1 MIIKSQTINFFIHI
15 INYLTSLNFIIL
27 ADRSIQMFKLY
38 TIEGKIEIPPFLFG
52 QAKEVSARIILSED
66 YEGIITR
73 DYGFVIAVVDV
84 LDVGKGIIIPGNA
97 NTFHEVEFTILTFKP
112 TVSEVVEGTVVEIV
126 DFGSFV
132 RLGPLDGLVHV
143 SQICD
148 DYISYEQ
155 VGNRFIGKETGKIL
169 EVNDEVRA
177 KIIAVSLG
185 TGRSGKLGLTMRQK
199 FLGKAEWIENDLED
213 IYIEEEEKQ
222 IDPNKV
228 EDNTE

>member
-1 MIIKSQTINFFIHI
+1 MFYLFIWCRAI
-15 INYLTSLNFIIL
+15 
-27 ADRSIQMFKLY
+27 FKLFQ
-38 TIEGKIEIPPFLFG
+38 IQGKIEIPPFLFD
-52 QAKEVSARIILSED
+52 QPKEVSARIILSED
-66 YEGIITR
+66 YEGIITK
-73 DYGFVIAVVDV
+73 DYGFIIAIVDVVDV
-84 LDVGKGIIIPGNA
+84 GPGIIIPGNA
-97 NTFHEVEFTILTFKP
+97 NTFHEVEFTILSFKP
-112 TVSEVVEGTVVEIV
+112 SISEVVEGEVVEIV

-169 EVNDEVRA
+169 EVNDIVRA

-199 FLGKAEWIENDLED
+199 FLGKEDWIEQD
-213 IYIEEEEKQ
+213 IENEYATKEEKKA
-222 IDPNKV
+222 DDKGNSG
-228 EDNTE
+228 

>member
-1 MIIKSQTINFFIHI
+1 
-15 INYLTSLNFIIL
+15 
-27 ADRSIQMFKLY
+27 MFKLY
-38 TIEGKIEIPPFLFG
+38 TLTAKCEIPPFLFD
-52 QAKEVSARIILSED
+52 QPKEVSARIILSED

-73 DYGFVIAVVDV
+73 DYGFIIAIVDV
-84 LDVGKGIIIPGNA
+84 IDVGPGIIIPGNA
-97 NTFHEVEFTILTFKP
+97 NTFHEVKFSILSFKP
-112 TVSEVVEGTVVEIV
+112 MISEVVEGEVVEIV
-126 DFGSFV
+126 DFGSFI

-169 EVNDEVRA
+169 EVNDQVRA

-199 FLGKAEWIENDLED
+199 FLGKPEWIEADIED
-213 IYIEEEEKQ
+213 EFSENEPEESDEE
-222 IDPNKV
+222 
-228 EDNTE
+228 

>member
-1 MIIKSQTINFFIHI
+1 
-15 INYLTSLNFIIL
+15 
-27 ADRSIQMFKLY
+27 MFKLF
-38 TIEGKIEIPPFLFG
+38 TIEGKIEIPPFLFD
-52 QAKEVSARIILSED
+52 QPKNVSARIILSED

-73 DYGFVIAVVDV
+73 EYGFIIAVVDV

-97 NTFHEVEFTILTFKP
+97 NTFHGVEFTILTFKP

-126 DFGSFV
+126 DFGSFI

-169 EVNDEVRA
+169 EVKDQVRA

-199 FLGKAEWIENDLED
+199 YLGKEDWIQGDIEDEYAEKQGDQSKVK
-213 IYIEEEEKQ
+213 EEEGA
-222 IDPNKV
+222 V
-228 EDNTE
+228 E

>member
-1 MIIKSQTINFFIHI
+1 
-15 INYLTSLNFIIL
+15 L
-27 ADRSIQMFKLY
+27 FKLY
-38 TIEGKIEIPPFLFG
+38 TIEGKIEIPPFLFD
-52 QAKEVSARIILSED
+52 QEKEVSARIILSED

-73 DYGFVIAVVDV
+73 EYGFIIAVVDV
-84 LDVGKGIIIPGNA
+84 LNVGKGIIIPGNA

-169 EVNDEVRA
+169 EVNDLVRA

-199 FLGKAEWIENDLED
+199 FLGKEDWITMDIEDAYAEKEVKTTESNEVEENMD
-213 IYIEEEEKQ
+213 
-222 IDPNKV
+222 
-228 EDNTE
+228 

>member
-1 MIIKSQTINFFIHI
+1 
-15 INYLTSLNFIIL
+15 
-27 ADRSIQMFKLY
+27 MFKLY

-52 QAKEVSARIILSED
+52 QEKSVSARIILAED

-73 DYGFVIAVVDV
+73 DYGFIIAVVDV

-97 NTFHEVEFTILTFKP
+97 NTFHEVVFTILTFKP

-169 EVNDEVRA
+169 EVNDQVRA

-199 FLGKAEWIENDLED
+199 FLGKEVWIEDD
-213 IYIEEEEKQ
+213 IEEIYAEQQGKGAKSTEVK
-222 IDPNKV
+222 
-228 EDNTE
+228 DNPE

>member
-1 MIIKSQTINFFIHI
+1 
-15 INYLTSLNFIIL
+15 
-27 ADRSIQMFKLY
+27 MFKLY

-52 QAKEVSARIILSED
+52 QEKEISARIILSED

-84 LDVGKGIIIPGNA
+84 LHVGMGIIIPGNA
-97 NTFHEVEFTILTFKP
+97 NTFHEVEFTILSFKP

-169 EVNDEVRA
+169 EVNDQVRA

-199 FLGKAEWIENDLED
+199 FLGKEEWIAAD
-213 IYIEEEEKQ
+213 IEEAYAEKEAKQ
-222 IDPNKV
+222 KEPNDE
-228 EDNTE
+228 EDNI

>member
-1 MIIKSQTINFFIHI
+1 
-15 INYLTSLNFIIL
+15 
-27 ADRSIQMFKLY
+27 MFKLF
-38 TIEGKIEIPPFLFG
+38 TIEGKIEIPPFLFD
-52 QAKEVSARIILSED
+52 QEKNVSARIILSED

-73 DYGFVIAVVDV
+73 DFGFIIAVVNV
-84 LDVGKGIIIPGNA
+84 LDVGQGIIIPGNA
-97 NTFHEVEFTILTFKP
+97 NTFHEVEFTILAFKP

-126 DFGSFV
+126 DFGSFI

-169 EVNDEVRA
+169 EVNDQVRA
-177 KIIAVSLG
+177 KIIAVSMG

-199 FLGKAEWIENDLED
+199 YLGKEEWIQTDIED
-213 IYIEEEEKQ
+213 EYAEKQGDQTKIKEEEGT
-222 IDPNKV
+222 V
-228 EDNTE
+228 E

>member
-1 MIIKSQTINFFIHI
+1 
-15 INYLTSLNFIIL
+15 
-27 ADRSIQMFKLY
+27 MFKLY

-52 QAKEVSARIILSED
+52 QKKEVSARIILSED

-84 LDVGKGIIIPGNA
+84 LHVGMGIIIPGNA
-97 NTFHEVEFTILTFKP
+97 NTFHEVEFTILSFKP

-169 EVNDEVRA
+169 EVNDQVRA

-199 FLGKAEWIENDLED
+199 FLGKDEWIKAD
-213 IYIEEEEKQ
+213 IEEAYADKETKQTEPNDEE
-222 IDPNKV
+222 DH
-228 EDNTE
+228 T

>member
-1 MIIKSQTINFFIHI
+1 
-15 INYLTSLNFIIL
+15 
-27 ADRSIQMFKLY
+27 MFKLF
-38 TIEGKIEIPPFLFG
+38 TIEGKIEIPPFLFD
-52 QAKEVSARIILSED
+52 QEKTVSARIILSED

-73 DYGFVIAVVDV
+73 NYGFIIAIVDV
-84 LDVGKGIIIPGNA
+84 LEVGKGIIIPGNA
-97 NTFHEVEFTILTFKP
+97 NTFHEVEFTILSFKP

-126 DFGSFV
+126 DFGSFI

-148 DYISYEQ
+148 DYISFEQ

-169 EVNDEVRA
+169 EVNDQVRA

-199 FLGKAEWIENDLED
+199 FLGKEEWIEADIED
-213 IYIEEEEKQ
+213 EFSEKQ
-222 IDPNKV
+222 TKEIEGEDE
-228 EDNTE
+228 EDNSN

>member
-1 MIIKSQTINFFIHI
+1 
-15 INYLTSLNFIIL
+15 
-27 ADRSIQMFKLY
+27 MFKLF
-38 TIEGKIEIPPFLFG
+38 TIEGKIEIPPFLFD
-52 QAKEVSARIILSED
+52 QEKTVSARIILSED

-73 DYGFVIAVVDV
+73 NYGFIIAIVDV
-84 LDVGKGIIIPGNA
+84 LEVGKGIIIPGNA
-97 NTFHEVEFTILTFKP
+97 NTFHEVEFTILAFKP

-148 DYISYEQ
+148 DYISFEQ

-169 EVNDEVRA
+169 EVNDQVRA

-199 FLGKAEWIENDLED
+199 FLGKEEWVEADVED
-213 IYIEEEEKQ
+213 EFSEKQ
-222 IDPNKV
+222 MKEVEVDDE
-228 EDNTE
+228 EDNSN

>member
-1 MIIKSQTINFFIHI
+1 
-15 INYLTSLNFIIL
+15 
-27 ADRSIQMFKLY
+27 MFKLF
-38 TIEGKIEIPPFLFG
+38 TIEGKIEIPPFLFN
-52 QAKEVSARIILSED
+52 QEKTISARIILSED

-73 DYGFVIAVVDV
+73 NYGFIIAVVDV
-84 LDVGKGIIIPGNA
+84 LEVGQGIIIPGNA
-97 NTFHEVEFTILTFKP
+97 NTFHEVQFTILSFKP

-155 VGNRFIGKETGKIL
+155 IGNRFIGKETGKIL
-169 EVNDEVRA
+169 EVNDDVRA
-177 KIIAVSLG
+177 KVIAVSLG

-199 FLGKAEWIENDLED
+199 FLGKED
-213 IYIEEEEKQ
+213 WVEA
-222 IDPNKV
+222 DV
-228 EDNTE
+228 EDALSPKSGKKTKTDEEDNYD

>member
-1 MIIKSQTINFFIHI
+1 
-15 INYLTSLNFIIL
+15 
-27 ADRSIQMFKLY
+27 MFKLF
-38 TIEGKIEIPPFLFG
+38 TIEGKIEIPPFLFN
-52 QAKEVSARIILSED
+52 QEKTISARIILSED

-73 DYGFVIAVVDV
+73 NYGFIIAVVDV
-84 LDVGKGIIIPGNA
+84 LEVGQGIIIPGNA
-97 NTFHEVEFTILTFKP
+97 NTFHEVQFTILSFKP

-155 VGNRFIGKETGKIL
+155 IGNRFIGKETGKIL
-169 EVNDEVRA
+169 EVNDQVRA

-199 FLGKAEWIENDLED
+199 FLGKEDWVEADIEDD
-213 IYIEEEEKQ
+213 FSQKSRKKEKT
-222 IDPNKV
+222 DE
-228 EDNTE
+228 EDNFD

>member
-1 MIIKSQTINFFIHI
+1 
-15 INYLTSLNFIIL
+15 
-27 ADRSIQMFKLY
+27 MFKLF

-52 QAKEVSARIILSED
+52 QEKTISARIILSED

-73 DYGFVIAVVDV
+73 DYGFIIAVVDV
-84 LDVGKGIIIPGNA
+84 LEVGKGIIIPGNA

-112 TVSEVVEGTVVEIV
+112 TISEVVEGTVVEIV
-126 DFGSFV
+126 DFGSFI

-169 EVNDEVRA
+169 EVNDQVRA

-199 FLGKAEWIENDLED
+199 FLGKEDWIANDLE
-213 IYIEEEEKQ
+213 EEFSKEPLKESEE
-222 IDPNKV
+222 DEMD
-228 EDNTE
+228 EDE

>member
-1 MIIKSQTINFFIHI
+1 
-15 INYLTSLNFIIL
+15 
-27 ADRSIQMFKLY
+27 MFKLY

-52 QAKEVSARIILSED
+52 QKKEVSARIILSED

-84 LDVGKGIIIPGNA
+84 LNVGMGIIIPGNA
-97 NTFHEVEFTILTFKP
+97 NTFHEVEFTILSFKP

-169 EVNDEVRA
+169 EVNDQVRA

-199 FLGKAEWIENDLED
+199 FLGKDEWIKAD
-213 IYIEEEEKQ
+213 IEEVYAEKETKQ
-222 IDPNKV
+222 KEPNDK
-228 EDNTE
+228 EDHT

>member
-1 MIIKSQTINFFIHI
+1 M
-15 INYLTSLNFIIL
+15 
-27 ADRSIQMFKLY
+27 
-38 TIEGKIEIPPFLFG
+38 EIPPFLFG
-52 QAKEVSARIILSED
+52 QPKEDSAIIILSDD

-73 DYGFVIAVVDV
+73 DYGFIIAIVEVI
-84 LDVGKGIIIPGNA
+84 DVGHGIIIPGNA
-97 NTFHEVEFTILTFKP
+97 STFHKVEFSILTFRPKLG
-112 TVSEVVEGTVVEIV
+112 EVVEGEVVELV

-148 DYISYEQ
+148 DYISFEQ

-169 EVNDEVRA
+169 EVNNDVRA

-199 FLGKAEWIENDLED
+199 FLGRPEWIEKDV
-213 IYIEEEEKQ
+213 EEEYAEKEAKKKKQ
-222 IDPNKV
+222 PEEEV
-228 EDNTE
+228 SEE

>member
-1 MIIKSQTINFFIHI
+1 V
-15 INYLTSLNFIIL
+15 
-27 ADRSIQMFKLY
+27 FKLY

-52 QAKEVSARIILSED
+52 QEKEISARIILSED

-84 LDVGKGIIIPGNA
+84 LHVGMGIIIPGNA
-97 NTFHEVEFTILTFKP
+97 NTFHEVEFTILSFKP

-169 EVNDEVRA
+169 EVNDQVRA

-199 FLGKAEWIENDLED
+199 FLGKEEWIAAD
-213 IYIEEEEKQ
+213 IEEAYAEKEAKQ
-222 IDPNKV
+222 KEPNDE
-228 EDNTE
+228 EDNI

>member
-1 MIIKSQTINFFIHI
+1 
-15 INYLTSLNFIIL
+15 
-27 ADRSIQMFKLY
+27 
-38 TIEGKIEIPPFLFG
+38 
-52 QAKEVSARIILSED
+52 
-66 YEGIITR
+66 
-73 DYGFVIAVVDV
+73 VDV
-84 LDVGKGIIIPGNA
+84 GPGIIIPGNA
-97 NTFHEVEFTILTFKP
+97 NTFHEVEFTILSFKP
-112 TVSEVVEGTVVEIV
+112 AISEVVEGEVVEIV

-169 EVNDEVRA
+169 EVNDVVRA

-199 FLGKAEWIENDLED
+199 FLGKEDWIEQD
-213 IYIEEEEKQ
+213 IENEYTTKEEKKT
-222 IDPNKV
+222 DEK
-228 EDNTE
+228 EDNEK

>member
-1 MIIKSQTINFFIHI
+1 
-15 INYLTSLNFIIL
+15 
-27 ADRSIQMFKLY
+27 MFKLF

-52 QAKEVSARIILSED
+52 QEKTVSARIILSED

-73 DYGFVIAVVDV
+73 DYGFIIAVVNV
-84 LDVGKGIIIPGNA
+84 LEVGKGIIIPGNA
-97 NTFHEVEFTILTFKP
+97 NTFHEVIFTILTFKP

-126 DFGSFV
+126 DFGSFI

-169 EVNDEVRA
+169 EVNDNVRA

-199 FLGKAEWIENDLED
+199 FLGKEDWITAD
-213 IYIEEEEKQ
+213 IEEAYAQKESKLIDESEEEAD
-222 IDPNKV
+222 ID
-228 EDNTE
+228 

>member
-1 MIIKSQTINFFIHI
+1 
-15 INYLTSLNFIIL
+15 
-27 ADRSIQMFKLY
+27 MFKLY
-38 TIEGKIEIPPFLFG
+38 TLTAKCEIPPFLFD
-52 QAKEVSARIILSED
+52 QPKEVSARIILSED

-73 DYGFVIAVVDV
+73 DYGFIIAIVKVI
-84 LDVGKGIIIPGNA
+84 DVGPGIIIPGNA
-97 NTFHEVEFTILTFKP
+97 NTFHEVEFSILSFKP
-112 TVSEVVEGTVVEIV
+112 MISEVVEGEVVEIV
-126 DFGSFV
+126 DFGSFI

-169 EVNDEVRA
+169 EVNDQVRA

-199 FLGKAEWIENDLED
+199 FLGKPDWIEADIED
-213 IYIEEEEKQ
+213 EFSENETETEEEE
-222 IDPNKV
+222 
-228 EDNTE
+228 

>member
-1 MIIKSQTINFFIHI
+1 
-15 INYLTSLNFIIL
+15 
-27 ADRSIQMFKLY
+27 MFKLF
-38 TIEGKIEIPPFLFG
+38 TISGKIEIPPFLFD
-52 QAKEVSARIILSED
+52 QEKTVSARIILSED

-73 DYGFVIAVVDV
+73 DYGFIIAVVDV
-84 LDVGKGIIIPGNA
+84 LNVGKGIIIPGNA

-126 DFGSFV
+126 DFGSFI

-169 EVNDEVRA
+169 EVNDQVRA

-199 FLGKAEWIENDLED
+199 FLGKGDWIEND
-213 IYIEEEEKQ
+213 IEEDYSKKQTEQTEVSEE
-222 IDPNKV
+222 
-228 EDNTE
+228 EGASE